1 MRESAAEDDGGD
13 SRLGDWVK
21 RTLERERAA
30 GFPSL
35 PGAAVRLRL
44 PVRQALVDALLN
56 ARPRH
61 EGDKVKSVRLLLAAR
76 DRIRHRADDGRI
88 FLLPTEWRLDAG
100 VTRYVAFDGDG
111 RLRLTLLNGGLVR
124 MLLNVAPLP
133 DFLRVQ
139 GENAEIDL
147 GLLLRRADLGW
158 LIPLIVRCTF
168 NVEPGVLWLDLDLRT
183 PADGTAPDPLS
194 SAILPEVPAA

>member
-1 MRESAAEDDGGD
+1 MRESAASEDEGGGG
-13 SRLGDWVK
+13 LGDWVK

-35 PGAAVRLRL
+35 PGATVKLRL
-44 PVRQALVDALLN
+44 PLRQALANALLD
-56 ARPRH
+56 ARPRR
-61 EGDKVKSVRLLLAAR
+61 EGDKVKSVRLLFAAR
-76 DRIRHRADDGRI
+76 DRLAIELTTAKI
-88 FLLPTEWRLDAG
+88 FLLPSEWRLDAE
-100 VTRYVAFDGDG
+100 VTRYVPFDGDG

-139 GENAEIDL
+139 GEKAEIDL

-158 LIPLIVRCTF
+158 LIPLITRCAF

-183 PADGTAPDPLS
+183 PPTGDASAPP
-194 SAILPEVPAA
+194 LPEVPAA